1 MSDTAHPVDPFGP
14 FADRYERG
22 RPGYPAGAVDHLLAA
37 LDLDAS
43 SAVVEV
49 GAGTG
54 KLTRDLVDRVGT
66 IVAVEPSEGMRRM
79 LVRQVAVDVVAGT
92 AEDLPVPDASF
103 DAVLA
108 AQTWHWV
115 DGERAAAEAHR
126 VLRRGGLGLVWNRW
140 DPDDRLMDE
149 LRAVV
154 DAHRRGTPTYVT
166 GEWRAPLERSGLFG
180 PIHTASFPNRFATD
194 PDAVVAYVASI
205 SVVSVLDDAGRA
217 EVERR
222 VRALLGDRERVE
234 MAYVTDVHVLE
245 KR

>member
-1 MSDTAHPVDPFGP
+1 
-14 FADRYERG
+14 
-22 RPGYPAGAVDHLLAA
+22 AGAVDHLLAA

-154 DAHRRGTPTYVT
+154 DAHRHGTPTYVT
-166 GEWRAPLERSGLFG
+166 G
-180 PIHTASFPNRFATD
+180 
-194 PDAVVAYVASI
+194 
-205 SVVSVLDDAGRA
+205 
-217 EVERR
+217 
-222 VRALLGDRERVE
+222 
-234 MAYVTDVHVLE
+234 
-245 KR
+245 